1 MTVRLCPSVLT
12 LEKADVV
19 DQVLKLSAVADLLH
33 LDVMDGRFVPA
44 TTYSLEE
51 SESIIRSIPLPTDAH
66 LMVEDCDYW
75 GPRYAEIGCE
85 SVTVHVESTKEL
97 IPTLRSI
104 RSQGARS
111 SIAIKPA
118 TPVEQYLELLGEVDM
133 VLVMTVEPGAGGQK
147 FMAEMLHKVRTL
159 RAYLDGRDIWLQVD
173 GGINLSTIEQAAEA
187 GADTFVA
194 GSAVFNA
201 ADSIQMLK
209 ELRTAAE
216 SMRS

>member
-201 ADSIQMLK
+201 ADSIQVLK